1 MQAACPA
8 AAVQVPAG
16 GATSAAT
23 SAATTA
29 AAESTSG
36 SGETTAAETAE
47 NDAEWFGN
55 ADGTPVHLRFWG
67 GVQPEYG
74 YDEVCERFNE
84 EYKDKGIDVEY
95 VRYVNDSDGNLQ
107 LDIYL
112 QGGGEVDV
120 FMGYG
125 GIGRL
130 NKRIDANLVL
140 DMADYL
146 KAKDFDLIEELGA
159 VNMQNYVRD
168 TGEVYGF
175 PTKYENGRWLLAN
188 VDMFEEAGVPVPYD
202 GWTYS
207 EFMDAIE
214 KLTHGEGQ
222 NKVYGMCWSVN
233 ENGSGLGSV
242 LGSVLSPYST
252 YADDEC
258 KVLNYDN
265 PVWKE
270 GFEMVKA
277 SLDNGW
283 AISFEDEKTENLKV
297 ANSFLNGMCAMSLC
311 VSQMRLVMDLEAYP
325 HDFTTALIPAPVP
338 DGEEYNTPYYRT
350 HASVTGAGD
359 LMCIASKTEHPDA
372 AFEFALWYLTGG
384 MAPVS
389 KGGRIPLW
397 KGFDKDQVVAMIT
410 ENAGDAIDAQ
420 SLRNYLS
427 IDNTQGVKTL
437 SPEWDGQIDDIVKE
451 EKEALFYGRQDVDTT
466 IANIMSRGTAMIE
479 ELSK

>member
-1 MQAACPA
+1 M
-8 AAVQVPAG
+8 
-16 GATSAAT
+16 
-23 SAATTA
+23 
-29 AAESTSG
+29 
-36 SGETTAAETAE
+36 
-47 NDAEWFGN
+47 
-55 ADGTPVHLRFWG
+55 
-67 GVQPEYG
+67 QPEYG

-84 EYKDKGIDVEY
+84 EYKDKGVDVEY

-107 LDIYL
+107 LEVYL

-125 GIGRL
+125 GISRL

-146 KAKDFDLIEELGA
+146 KARDFDLVEQLGA
-159 VNMQNYVRD
+159 VNMQNYIRE

-175 PTKYENGRWLLAN
+175 PTKYENGRWMLAN

-207 EFMDAIE
+207 EFLDAIE

-222 NKVYGMCWSVN
+222 DKVYGVCWSLN
-233 ENGSGLGSV
+233 ENASGLGSV
-242 LGSVLSPYST
+242 LGSVLQPYAEYT
-252 YADDEC
+252 DDDC
-258 KVLNYDN
+258 KTLNYDN

-270 GFEMVKA
+270 GFQMVKT

-283 AISFEDEKTENLKV
+283 AISIEDEMTENLKV

-311 VSQMRLVMDLEAYP
+311 IAQMRLVMDTESYP
-325 HDFTTALIPAPVP
+325 HDFSTALIPAPVP
-338 DGEEYNTPYYRT
+338 DGEEYNTPYYRM
-350 HASVTGAGD
+350 HANVTGAGD

-372 AFEFALWYLTGG
+372 AFEFAMWYLTGG
-384 MAPVS
+384 MAPVA

-397 KGFDKDQVVAMIT
+397 TGFDQDEVVSMIT

-427 IDNTQGVKTL
+427 IDNTQGVKSL
-437 SPEWDGQIDDIVKE
+437 SPEWDGQIGDVVE
-451 EKEALFYGRQDVDTT
+451 EEREALLYGRQDVDTT
-466 IANIMSRGTAMIE
+466 IANIMSRGSALIE